1 MQMQKPQQ
9 PARNLSRGRAPLPPF
24 VGYEDL
30 VVACGHVVKFGL
42 CADGTDRFR
51 EARKKK
57 MAEKACKECRALKQ
71 QQEQEAAKMRKLNK
85 PPAIPPKPKPKPK
98 LPVGRLPHGARFE
111 LDYDSASQTWSG
123 TLTIPTPDGKPSVV
137 TGNASGVFQLLSKLD
152 GQYREIEGKPEQSA
166 AGPAD

>member
-1 MQMQKPQQ
+1 MQKPQQ

-42 CADGTDRFR
+42 CADGKDRFR

-71 QQEQEAAKMRKLNK
+71 QQEQEAARLRKLNK
-85 PPAIPPKPKPKPK
+85 PAATPPKPK
-98 LPVGRLPHGARFE
+98 LTLGRLPHCARFE
-111 LDYDSASQTWSG
+111 LDYDAASQTWSG
-123 TLTIPTPDGKPSVV
+123 SLTIPTPDGKPTVL
-137 TGNASGVFQLLSKLD
+137 TDKASGVFGLLSKLD
-152 GQYREIEGKPEQSA
+152 SQYREIEGKPEQSP

>member
-9 PARNLSRGRAPLPPF
+9 PGRSLSRGRPPLPPF

-42 CADGTDRFR
+42 CADGKDRFR

-57 MAEKACKECRALKQ
+57 MAEKACKACRALKQ

-85 PPAIPPKPKPKPK
+85 PPATPPKPKTK
-98 LPVGRLPHGARFE
+98 LQLGRLPHGACFE
-111 LDYDSASQTWSG
+111 MNYDSASQTWSG
-123 TLTIPTPDGKPSVV
+123 TLTIPKPDGKPSVV
-137 TGNASGVFQLLSKLD
+137 TDKASGVFRLLSKLD
-152 GQYREIEGKPEQSA
+152 SQYREIEGKSEQAPAS
-166 AGPAD
+166 PAD

>member
-42 CADGTDRFR
+42 CADGKDRFR

-57 MAEKACKECRALKQ
+57 MAEKACKECRALRQ
-71 QQEQEAAKMRKLNK
+71 QQEQEAAKLRKLNK
-85 PPAIPPKPKPKPK
+85 PPATPPKPKTKPP
-98 LPVGRLPHGARFE
+98 LGRLPHGARFE
-111 LDYDSASQTWSG
+111 LQYDSASQTWSG
-123 TLTIPTPDGKPSVV
+123 TLTIPKPDGKPSVM
-137 TGNASGVFQLLSKLD
+137 TDKASGVFGLLSKLD
-152 GQYREIEGKPEQSA
+152 GQYRAIEGKAEESP
-166 AGPAD
+166 AGPTD

>member
-42 CADGTDRFR
+42 CADGKDRFR

-71 QQEQEAAKMRKLNK
+71 QQELEAAKMRKLNK
-85 PPAIPPKPKPKPK
+85 PPATPPKPKLKTKPI
-98 LPVGRLPHGARFE
+98 LGRLPHGARFE

-123 TLTIPTPDGKPSVV
+123 TLTIPTPEGKPTVV
-137 TGNASGVFQLLSKLD
+137 TDKATGVFRLLSKLD
-152 GQYREIEGKPEQSA
+152 AQYREIEVKPAQSP
-166 AGPAD
+166 AGPAE